1 MKLNEAKEDFSFN
14 LDEQDETNVF
24 TDGSGNDNNAFVIND
39 YKPKY
44 NEETSEPQSIKN
56 VDRVRT
62 SKDKGAF

>member
-1 MKLNEAKEDFSFN
+1 MLFK
-14 LDEQDETNVF
+14 
-24 TDGSGNDNNAFVIND
+24 DGSGNDNNAFVIND

-56 VDRVRT
+56 VDRIRT